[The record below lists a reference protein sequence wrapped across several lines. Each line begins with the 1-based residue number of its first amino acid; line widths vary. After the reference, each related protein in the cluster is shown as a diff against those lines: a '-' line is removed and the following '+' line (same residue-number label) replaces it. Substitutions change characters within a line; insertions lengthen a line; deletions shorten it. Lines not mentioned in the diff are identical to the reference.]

1 MTKPFSHTGAGFA
14 LPHLHVDPQGWNLEG
29 PNAAIQAFHSF
40 RAGVGRLRNDR
51 EIIQTGNIRNFR
63 NARPYP
69 VAASGHSGHL
79 VLKSGEACPFSI
91 FLTL

>member
-51 EIIQTGNIRNFR
+51 EISRLRSQWPP
-63 NARPYP
+63 RPEVRGGVP
-69 VAASGHSGHL
+69 V
-79 VLKSGEACPFSI
+79 P
-91 FLTL
+91 